1 MKKFWKQIDSPPKL
15 AVIAAAC
22 IMIFALFVFPI
33 GMADNGDFYRVIN
46 GNGIYKLDRAQS
58 DQYMQYFSLDY
69 GIYKYYNEYEGSI
82 LSSQTPIVRVAL
94 ALDKLFTGNDDIFD
108 IRFLSAIYFFWALVA
123 LYLLVD
129 YATWGLRKQ
138 FSYIIAALAVLFF
151 ADTGYTAYYNS
162 FFAEGLVFVS
172 FLTAMA
178 CALLIFQERKK
189 PYALLTFYILS
200 SLVLISSK
208 QQNAPLGILLGLLVI
223 PMMHSIYP
231 KTDIKVIRARI
242 HRISTAACSLL
253 LCVCG
258 ILVYFAIPQEF
269 VDINKYHSLTRA
281 ILMTSQNPEKAL
293 GFFGINPQYSLLDG
307 SIYYERYPEVDVE
320 GKELKTDFYPKY
332 GFFSVAAYYAEHPN
346 EFLTMLNKASKV
358 AYTIR
363 PDSIGNY
370 QRSAGKQPGAK
381 TYYFALVS
389 SAKEALVPHT
399 VGFMLI
405 WIFGML
411 ALSFADRKRTLV
423 LACAILMG
431 LSQIVV
437 SIIGAGD
444 SDLGKHIFL
453 YSVAFDLANYV
464 VISTVFC
471 RWRSIKLDASE
482 VVGVPKNKTV
492 NLGPEEQEKS
502 ERETK

>member
-1 MKKFWKQIDSPPKL
+1 MKKIWKFLDSPPKL

-22 IMIFALFVFPI
+22 IMIFALFVFPV

-69 GIYKYYNEYEGSI
+69 GIYQYYNEYEGSI
-82 LSSQTPIVRVAL
+82 LSSQTPIVRTAL

-108 IRFLSAIYFFWALVA
+108 IRFLSAIYFAWTLLA

-129 YATWGLRKQ
+129 YASWGLRKR
-138 FSYIIAALAVLFF
+138 FGYYIAALAVLFF
-151 ADTGYTAYYNS
+151 ADTGYTAYFNS
-162 FFAEGLVFVS
+162 FYAEGLVFVS
-172 FLTAMA
+172 FLTAMS
-178 CALLIFQERKK
+178 CALLIFQNRYK
-189 PYALLTFYILS
+189 PYPLLALYIFS
-200 SLVLISSK
+200 GLVLITSK

-223 PMMHSIYP
+223 PVLHSIHQR
-231 KTDIKVIRARI
+231 TEMRLRRERI
-242 HRISTAACSLL
+242 HKIATAGCSLL

-269 VDINKYHSLTRA
+269 VDINKYHSLTRG

-293 GFFGINPQYSLLDG
+293 DYFGIDPQYSLLDG
-307 SIYYERYPEVDVE
+307 SIYYERYPAADVE
-320 GKELKTDFYPKY
+320 GEELKTDFYPKY
-332 GFFSVAAYYAEHPN
+332 GFVSVAVYYAEHPN

-370 QRSAGKQPGAK
+370 ERSAGKAPGAR

-389 SAKEALVPHT
+389 TAKEVLVPHT

-405 WIFGML
+405 WIFAML
-411 ALSFADRKRTLV
+411 ALSFSDRKRTLV
-423 LACAILMG
+423 LSCAILMG

-444 SDLGKHIFL
+444 ADLSKHIFL
-453 YSVAFDLANYV
+453 FSVAFDFTNFI
-464 VISTVFC
+464 VITTVFW
-471 RWRSIKLDASE
+471 RWRSNKLDAAA
-482 VVGVPKNKTV
+482 VVGVPKKIIETEELEKT
-492 NLGPEEQEKS
+492 
-502 ERETK
+502 ERETEQ